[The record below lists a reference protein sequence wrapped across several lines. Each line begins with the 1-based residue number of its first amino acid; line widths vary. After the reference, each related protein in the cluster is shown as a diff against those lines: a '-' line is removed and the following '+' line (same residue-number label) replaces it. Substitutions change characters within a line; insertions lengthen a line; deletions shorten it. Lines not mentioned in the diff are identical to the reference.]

1 MQSRFDS
8 SRHFSLHEIPTIL
21 ARKLGISCKEIPR
34 GKQGN
39 FKFQTKEDAAQ
50 TAAGHTV
57 TLIPP
62 LQKIPSPGTPG
73 THSSGHRPRPVHV
86 LVPGQTV
93 GSLRCEQICPC
104 GQFCMEM
111 IELVA
116 PATCESVCKKNP
128 NHSPQKRTKTP
139 IPQLYAIGPK
149 SSF

>member
-1 MQSRFDS
+1 MNWWLPPPANPFVEKNQTMQSRFDS

-39 FKFQTKEDAAQ
+39 FKFQTKEDADQ

-86 LVPGQTV
+86 IVPGQTV

-104 GQFCMEM
+104 GQFCMEV

-116 PATCESVCKKNP
+116 PATCEAAC
-128 NHSPQKRTKTP
+128 
-139 IPQLYAIGPK
+139 
-149 SSF
+149 SF

>member
-1 MQSRFDS
+1 MIELVAPATCESVCKKNQTMQSRFDS
-8 SRHFSLHEIPTIL
+8 SRHFFLHEIPTIL

-86 LVPGQTV
+86 IIPGQTV
-93 GSLRCEQICPC
+93 GSLRCEQIWP
-104 GQFCMEM
+104 
-111 IELVA
+111 VA
-116 PATCESVCKKNP
+116 SSVWK
-128 NHSPQKRTKTP
+128 
-139 IPQLYAIGPK
+139 
-149 SSF
+149 